1 MSDHACSFS
10 ATMPR
15 HWSGASAVPASGLP
29 CPEPLGPAIE
39 RQLAACRRNG
49 SMLAVLSIS
58 LHGLDA
64 VRHCH
69 GETVEQQLR
78 QAAWARLRSRLRG
91 SDLTLRVGLDEFGA
105 VLLNAGRLAAGI
117 VEARMAG
124 ALCEPYGIGELEL
137 VISIRVGAAVY
148 PHAGS
153 GGEAL
158 ADAAT
163 SARGA
168 AGGRVRVTNSHP
180 GRLGDSAGSARLP
193 DACTTP

>member
-1 MSDHACSFS
+1 MTDHACSFS

-15 HWSGASAVPASGLP
+15 HLSGASTVPASTLP
-29 CPEPLGPAIE
+29 NPAPLGPAIE

-49 SMLAVLSIS
+49 TMLAVLSVS

-69 GETVEQQLR
+69 GEAVEEQVR
-78 QAAWARLRSRLRG
+78 QAAWARLQSRLRG
-91 SDLTLRVGLDEFGA
+91 SDLALRVGRDEFGA

-117 VEARMAG
+117 VEARVAG

-137 VISIRVGAAVY
+137 VISIRVGAAVF

-158 ADAAT
+158 AAAAAL
-163 SARGA
+163 ARGA
-168 AGGRVRVTNSHP
+168 AGGRAAPETGHT
-180 GRLGDSAGSARLP
+180 GRLGDGASAARLP
-193 DACTTP
+193 DACATP